1 MIEKCVRCLLYHLLY
16 GVHQKVIGAMQAS
29 PPRST
34 LLPPLRAWALLYI
47 RDLCATH
54 GGDASIPSPTRV
66 GTSIRDLCAAA
77 RLFTRTLLSIALKPV
92 ILENS
97 SGAYI
102 FIEIHIYSTQSTQ
115 QARKKQDPGGGN
127 RSKLKSAKK
136 RKTTILRQVCLCQG
150 YLRFEGIYKYIRHRL
165 TGPLPIPQNHTVL
178 NPEIGLYTQVDQ
190 RNQCCN
196 RLWLCLGSN

>member
-16 GVHQKVIGAMQAS
+16 GVHQKVTGAMQAS

-34 LLPPLRAWALLYI
+34 PLPPLRAWALLY
-47 RDLCATH
+47 
-54 GGDASIPSPTRV
+54 
-66 GTSIRDLCAAA
+66 IRDLCAAA

-102 FIEIHIYSTQSTQ
+102 FIKIHIYSTQSTQ

-136 RKTTILRQVCLCQG
+136 RKTTVLRQVCLCQG
-150 YLRFEGIYKYIRHRL
+150 YLRFEGIYKYIRQRL